1 MQKQGEQREISF
13 CKRLSCVC
21 EKFGCIGV
29 LSLSNFFLHHYFVL
43 HLWLVN
49 FFVIASA
56 CGRTSHRGNHVNFG
70 VFLYDCYVLFIVIV
84 IYCTTVIIHWSGIIF
99 ALCLRAWNCFTCA
112 TQVLCVCVDM
122 CARAHSHIYWL
133 YLYI

>member
-1 MQKQGEQREISF
+1 
-13 CKRLSCVC
+13 VC

-29 LSLSNFFLHHYFVL
+29 LSLSNFFLHYYFVL

-56 CGRTSHRGNHVNFG
+56 CGRTSHQGNHVNFG
-70 VFLYDCYVLFIVIV
+70 FFLYDCCVLFIVIV

-99 ALCLRAWNCFTCA
+99 AFVLEHKIVLHVLHRSCA
-112 TQVLCVCVDM
+112 CACACVWI
-122 CARAHSHIYWL
+122 CARAHLHIYWL
-133 YLYI
+133 YLYIWIHMHAHMILNMFCN